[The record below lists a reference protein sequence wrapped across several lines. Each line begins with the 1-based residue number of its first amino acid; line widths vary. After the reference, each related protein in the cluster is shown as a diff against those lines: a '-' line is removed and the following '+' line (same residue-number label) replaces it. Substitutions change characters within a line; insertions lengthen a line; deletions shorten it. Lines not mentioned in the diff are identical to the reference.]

1 MSEESVPTKLR
12 WARGQKFTLT
22 VTGQAALTAYHD
34 GIKIS
39 QQEGRVAFEAFRTQW
54 SQAQKVEAD
63 DGLVLSELEK
73 PRKLEELLESLA
85 DTGASREGVKKMVE
99 RLFGAGLVAPLISS
113 PGQP

>member
-1 MSEESVPTKLR
+1 MSEESAPTKLR

-22 VTGQAALTAYHD
+22 AQGQTALTAYHD
-34 GIKIS
+34 GIKSS

-54 SQAQKVEAD
+54 SSQQKVEAD
-63 DGLVLSELEK
+63 DGLVLAELEK

-99 RLFGAGLVAPLISS
+99 RLFGAGLVAPLTSS